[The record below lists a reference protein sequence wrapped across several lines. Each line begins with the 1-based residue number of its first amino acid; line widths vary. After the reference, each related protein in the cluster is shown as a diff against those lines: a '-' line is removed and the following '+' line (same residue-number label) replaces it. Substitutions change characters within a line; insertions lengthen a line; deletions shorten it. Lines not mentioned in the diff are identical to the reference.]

1 MVNNALISACTF
13 QVSAGR
19 VYDSVLVAAE
29 GIKRA
34 LKNGTVLP
42 STRTYLGFC
51 SSSVEQEENTSGKEL
66 ARQLNEVKV
75 LNCIC

>member
-1 MVNNALISACTF
+1 MF
-13 QVSAGR
+13 
-19 VYDSVLVAAE
+19 DSVLVAAE

-51 SSSVEQEENTSGKEL
+51 SSSEKQQENTSGKEL
-66 ARQLNEVKV
+66 ARHLNEVKG
-75 LNCIC
+75 LNNGF

>member
-1 MVNNALISACTF
+1 MDQLGHGLLLCLFFF

-34 LKNGTVLP
+34 IKKGTVLP
-42 STRTYLGFC
+42 STHTYLGFC
-51 SSSVEQEENTSGKEL
+51 SSSEKEPENTSGKEL
-66 ARQLNEVKV
+66 AKHLNEVKG
-75 LNCIC
+75 